1 MSFVFKHLQH
11 EVILCSKFSL
21 NLSQCSSLSQSIYA
35 LSEGRHSYS
44 SIVSLTEMSRRMNIK
59 AT

>member
-1 MSFVFKHLQH
+1 MSFVFKHLLQ

-21 NLSQCSSLSQSIYA
+21 NLSQCSYLSQSIYV
-35 LSEGRHSYS
+35 LSEGRHSDS
-44 SIVSLTEMSRRMNIK
+44 SVVSLIEMSRRMNIK